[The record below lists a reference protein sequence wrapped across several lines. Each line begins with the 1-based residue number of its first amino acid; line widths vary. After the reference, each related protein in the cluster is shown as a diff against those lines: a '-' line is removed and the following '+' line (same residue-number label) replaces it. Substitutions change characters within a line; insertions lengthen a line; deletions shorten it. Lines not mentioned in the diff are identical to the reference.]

1 MDVTN
6 AADIMFPE
14 KHEVFKNASLSANT
28 VAERGNGLTV
38 NIQRQRICVAH

>member
-14 KHEVFKNASLSANT
+14 KQELLKNASLSANT
-28 VAERGNGLTV
+28 VAELVNGLSV